1 MIWPFDPSN
10 WERTLTADK
19 VRAKALPNG
28 MAARIDG
35 GLDRERLLETLNC
48 LGTTVHAAARQ
59 SQAYGF
65 ARTWE
70 GTPFAR
76 HVKSLL
82 DFLAQGEY
90 ILEAA
95 EVFGECE
102 EYRGTSD
109 GILRHVRS
117 GNRYLIDF
125 KTWAAYKFLYGLL
138 EGKARSVT
146 DKLEKV
152 SVQLSLYRRMLE
164 PKHGP
169 FHGLL
174 ALHVTE
180 HGVTVYPVPY
190 DLRPYEAWLKSK
202 AQDVT
207 ESIPELLTIF

>member
-1 MIWPFDPSN
+1 
-10 WERTLTADK
+10 LTADK
-19 VRAKALPNG
+19 IKAKALPNG
-28 MAARIDG
+28 MASRIDG
-35 GLDRERLLETLNC
+35 GLDREHLLETLNC

-59 SQAYGF
+59 IQVLGF

-76 HVKSLL
+76 HVNSLL
-82 DFLAQGEY
+82 KFLSEGGYVIESS
-90 ILEAA
+90 
-95 EVFGECE
+95 EVYGECE

-117 GNRYLIDF
+117 GNRYLFDW
-125 KTWAAYKFLYGLL
+125 KTWSAYKFLYGLH

-164 PKHGP
+164 PTHGP

-180 HGVTVYPVPY
+180 NDVSVYPVPF
-190 DLRPYEAWLKSK
+190 DLRPYEKFIK
-202 AQDVT
+202 ERAQDIT
-207 ESIPELLTIF
+207 ETIPELLTIF